1 MMMNI
6 SEKIDCLSQLGLQLS
21 EDLQLGR
28 LADTMVIA
36 SNKNPWFTLDNIQKA
51 LKSIAREFL
60 NSDHLIAL
68 AEKYS
73 LNGSNSKRVGLVLAG
88 NIPAVGFHDI
98 LCTFLCNHISV
109 IKYSS
114 KDDVLIPLL
123 LEKLVDINTATAQYF
138 EKVEKLVDF
147 DAVIATGGNNTS
159 KYFDYYFRNVNHII
173 RKSRSS
179 IAVLDGNETDTDL
192 MRLGDDITSYFGLG
206 CRNVS
211 QVLVPQDYELP
222 RLLSVMEAFD
232 ELSNHHKYRNNFDY
246 NMALFLLNKE
256 NFLHNGCLL
265 LKEDEQIA
273 SRIACLHYQRYQSE
287 EELSKYI
294 NRNKEDIQCIV
305 SNMEIK
311 GFDCVPIG
319 KAQQP
324 SLMDFADGVDT
335 IQFLLSI

>member
-1 MMMNI
+1 MMNI
-6 SEKIDCLSQLGLQLS
+6 SDKIDCLSHLGAQLT
-21 EDLQLGR
+21 EDLQSG
-28 LADTMVIA
+28 AITDTMVLA

-60 NSDHLIAL
+60 NRDHLSDL
-68 AEKYS
+68 ADQYS
-73 LNGSNSKRVGLVLAG
+73 LNGTKSKRVGLVLAG
-88 NIPAVGFHDI
+88 NIPAVGLHDI
-98 LCTFLCNHISV
+98 LCAFLCNHISI

-114 KDDVLIPLL
+114 KDDVLIPTL
-123 LEKLVDINTATAQYF
+123 LEKLVDINQAAAPYF

-159 KYFDYYFRNVNHII
+159 KYFEYYFRNVKHII

-179 IAVLDGNETDTDL
+179 IAVLGGNETDSDL
-192 MRLGDDITSYFGLG
+192 MNLGDDITSYFGLG

-211 QVLVPQDYELP
+211 QVLVPRDYELP

-232 ELSNHHKYRNNFDY
+232 DLSNHHKYRNNFDY

-256 NFLHNGCLL
+256 TFLNNGCLL

-273 SRIACLHYQRYQSE
+273 SRIACLHYQRYHSDVD
-287 EELSKYI
+287 LIHYLDH
-294 NRNKEDIQCIV
+294 NKDSIQCVV
-305 SNMEIK
+305 SNKSIK
-311 GFDCVPIG
+311 GYDCVPFG

-324 SLMDFADGVDT
+324 SLMDYADGVDT

>member
-1 MMMNI
+1 MMNI
-6 SEKIDCLSQLGLQLS
+6 SDKIDCLSQLGSQLT
-21 EDLQLGR
+21 EDLRSG
-28 LADTMVIA
+28 AITDAMVLA
-36 SNKNPWFTLDNIQKA
+36 SNKNPWFTLENIEKA

-60 NSDHLIAL
+60 NKDHLKAL
-68 AEKYS
+68 ADQYS
-73 LNGSNSKRVGLVLAG
+73 LNGLKIKRVGLILAG

-123 LEKLVDINTATAQYF
+123 LEKLQYINGEVSPFF
-138 EKVEKLVDF
+138 EKVEKLADF

-159 KYFDYYFRNVNHII
+159 KYFEYYFRNVKHII

-179 IAVLDGNETDTDL
+179 IAVLDGNETDSDL
-192 MRLGDDITSYFGLG
+192 MNLGDDITSYFGLG

-211 QVLVPQDYELP
+211 QVLVPKDYELP
-222 RLLSVMEAFD
+222 RLLSVMEAFN

-246 NMALFLLNKE
+246 NMALFLLNKAS
-256 NFLHNGCLL
+256 FLNNACLL
-265 LKEDEQIA
+265 LKEDDQIA
-273 SRIACLHYQRYQSE
+273 SRIACLHYKRYESAEDLSHYLHQKKE
-287 EELSKYI
+287 E
-294 NRNKEDIQCIV
+294 IQCIV
-305 SNMEIK
+305 SNMNIE
-311 GFDCVPIG
+311 GFDSIPFG

-324 SLMDFADGVDT
+324 SLIDFADGVDT